1 MCEIVGITYRELD
14 MWTRTGLVT
23 PAVKALGYGTRRSWH
38 RSQVGEVA
46 YVKFLKRESKRLLA
60 KARQ

>member
-1 MCEIVGITYRELD
+1 MCEIVNITYRELD

-23 PAVKALGYGTRRSWH
+23 PDIEASGSGSMRLWH

-46 YVKFLKRESKRLLA
+46 YVKALKRESTRLLT
-60 KARQ
+60 KVRR